1 MAELIDVYDAVT
13 GEKHPHAVP
22 ATWLEEGHP
31 FAERFS
37 TDKPNAN
44 DKRHAVA
51 ALTKES

>member
-22 ATWLEEGHP
+22 STWLEEGHP
-31 FAERFS
+31 FAERFTES
-37 TDKPNAN
+37 KPSAN

-51 ALTKES
+51 ELKKES